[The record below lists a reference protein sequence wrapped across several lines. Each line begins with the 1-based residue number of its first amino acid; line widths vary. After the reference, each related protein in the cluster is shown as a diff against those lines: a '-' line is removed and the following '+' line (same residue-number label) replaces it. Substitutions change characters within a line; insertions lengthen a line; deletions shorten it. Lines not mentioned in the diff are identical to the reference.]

1 MKTIERNG
9 KILRVSDLE
18 AFNSIEK
25 NSNNTAKYVA
35 KSVWKKQVRD
45 VERTSK
51 AEEKKAKK
59 ENKE

>member
-45 VERTSK
+45 VERISK